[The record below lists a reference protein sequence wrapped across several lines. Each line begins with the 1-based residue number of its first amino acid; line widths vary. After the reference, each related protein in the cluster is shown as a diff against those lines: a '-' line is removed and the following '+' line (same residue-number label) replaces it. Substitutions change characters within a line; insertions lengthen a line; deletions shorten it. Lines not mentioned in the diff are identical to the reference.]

1 MDLDKCLDIIARF
14 DEFSIHHIYRYENS
28 KANDLVQQASGYNVS
43 NRNFSITRKLM
54 RIHVQ
59 NQSLSVPGVEIGL
72 TGSPIGLTGV
82 PGAQSGLTDTPTSL
96 ISPTIP
102 NNPVLENSASSN
114 LKHDKTNY

>member
-43 NRNFSITRKLM
+43 NKNFSITRKLM
-54 RIHVQ
+54 RIRVQ
-59 NQSLSVPGVEIGL
+59 NQSLSVPGAE
-72 TGSPIGLTGV
+72 IGLTGV

-96 ISPTIP
+96 INPTIP
-102 NNPVLENSASSN
+102 NNPVL
-114 LKHDKTNY
+114 